1 MKVSQI
7 VAVAKNGAIGKNND
21 LIWRL
26 PADLKYFKEIT
37 TGHHIIMGRKNYE
50 SIGRPLPNRTS
61 IIITR
66 NKDYKA
72 EGCIVVNSLTEAIAV
87 AKANNETEAFII
99 GGGEIYNMSMDITD
113 RIYYTLV
120 HENFD
125 ADTFY
130 PVLDK
135 KKWKE
140 SNKIDFKS
148 DEKNPFDYSFIIFDP
163 IND

>member
-1 MKVSQI
+1 MIISQI
-7 VAVAKNGAIGKNND
+7 VAVAENRAIGKDND

-72 EGCIVVNSLTEAIAV
+72 EGCIIVHSLDEALKIA
-87 AKANNETEAFII
+87 NQNGETEAFII
-99 GGGEIYNMSMDITD
+99 GGGEIYKNSMELTD
-113 RIYYTLV
+113 KIYYTEV
-120 HENFD
+120 HETFE

-130 PVLDK
+130 PELDTSI
-135 KKWKE
+135 WKE
-140 SNKIDFKS
+140 VSREKHFK
-148 DEKNPFDYSFIIFDP
+148 DEKNTYDYSFVKFVK
-163 IND
+163 N